1 MAIILGGLSAV
12 GEETKCLWSAISWSA
27 TPGQPSPEKYL
38 LQCWSTQDGGVGEQS
53 RKLEAFQLCCHKSH
67 WRLRRM
73 ANIRWRPF
81 ERAVWSLGGWHWH
94 WSVLS
99 CRLSFRHVLLLT
111 TTGAPSKTQKWQCIL
126 FLASFLQQL
135 LLGTNNAPK
144 AYLLWVW
151 KLRMEDIFRRLY
163 NSIYLI
169 YFLKFRKIT
178 KLLWIP
184 IWCIEYG
191 INQNISFF
199 LVPILVVS
207 SILLH
212 YSLHCSRLEQCKE

>member
-1 MAIILGGLSAV
+1 MGCQLLGKRQSVYDL
-12 GEETKCLWSAISWSA
+12 
-27 TPGQPSPEKYL
+27 PSPDDQLLLVSHLLRNIFCSAEAPKMVVLVNNQESWKLFSCVVTNLTEGWEEWQISGSGRLKELCGPWEVGTGTGQSYPAGSPLGTCCSSPSQLL
-38 LQCWSTQDGGVGEQS
+38 LQ
-53 RKLEAFQLCCHKSH
+53 
-67 WRLRRM
+67 
-73 ANIRWRPF
+73 
-81 ERAVWSLGGWHWH
+81 
-94 WSVLS
+94 
-99 CRLSFRHVLLLT
+99 
-111 TTGAPSKTQKWQCIL
+111 KTQKRQCIL
-126 FLASFLQQL
+126 FLALFLQQL

-199 LVPILVVS
+199 LVPILWVS